1 MMHYWETMSGWA
13 VALHWFWM
21 GLILAILILTIAALI
36 KYLMK

>member
-1 MMHYWETMSGWA
+1 MMRDREMMSGWA